1 MEGGYKGSFV
11 KVTARDQ
18 KKVGNHL
25 IKASKSLYNAGKA
38 LTNLSKTK
46 INYVNKMRKKNK
58 KTRRK

>member
-46 INYVNKMRKKNK
+46 INYVNKIEKQK
-58 KTRRK
+58 